1 MKNKI
6 KLKNE
11 NKFNIKKE
19 NNEVIL
25 YYELRK
31 LFIEK
36 MKSTKISL
44 KEFELLVMYSHILIN
59 IIFLKCRY
67 EENTEKIIRKFINS
81 Y

>member
-36 MKSTKISL
+36 MKSKKNSL

-59 IIFLKCRY
+59 IIFLKLI
-67 EENTEKIIRKFINS
+67 EIN
-81 Y
+81 